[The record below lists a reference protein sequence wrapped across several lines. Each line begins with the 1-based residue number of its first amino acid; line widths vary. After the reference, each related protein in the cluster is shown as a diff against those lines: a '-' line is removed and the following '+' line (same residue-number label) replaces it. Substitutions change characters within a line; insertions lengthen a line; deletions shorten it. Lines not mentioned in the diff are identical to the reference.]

1 MSYRRT
7 TPMPGGR
14 REQRARRGAR
24 NRVLTQVGLGLAAAS
39 FAVGS
44 IAAAAVPSADADA
57 AWTVAAD
64 VSNVPEITSDSAD
77 GALVSTETEERTVEP
92 KTVKS
97 EDPDLAKGTEKV
109 VTEGKEGQTIVTYD
123 VTTVG
128 GVEVSRV
135 ESMTV
140 TVSPAQDEVIA
151 VGTREEAAATS
162 VPRSAGASN
171 PTGNRALGKQMAAD
185 IYGWTGDQWFCLEA
199 LFSRESGWNQ
209 YAANPSSS
217 AYGIPQALPGSKM
230 STAGAD
236 WQTNPATQI
245 RWGLGYIAGRYGTPC
260 GAWSH
265 SETKGW
271 Y

>member
-24 NRVLTQVGLGLAAAS
+24 NRVLTQVGIGLAAAS

-44 IAAAAVPSADADA
+44 IAAAAVPGLNADDSLTA
-57 AWTVAAD
+57 AAD
-64 VSNVPEITSDSAD
+64 VSNLPEIASDVAD
-77 GALVSTETEERTVEP
+77 GAVVSKLTEERVLEP
-92 KTVKS
+92 QTVKS
-97 EDPDLAKGTEKV
+97 EDPDLAKGTEQV
-109 VTEGKEGQTIVTYD
+109 VTEGKQGQSIVTYD

-140 TVSPAQDEVIA
+140 TVAQAQDQVIA
-151 VGTREEAAATS
+151 VGTREEPS
-162 VPRSAGASN
+162 VPVNAAASN
-171 PTGNRALGKQMAAD
+171 PTGNRALGQQMAAD
-185 IYGWTGDQWFCLEA
+185 MYGWSGDQWFCLEA
-199 LFSRESGWNQ
+199 LFSRESGWNE
-209 YAANPSSS
+209 YAANSSS
-217 AYGIPQALPGSKM
+217 GAYGIPQALPGTKM
-230 STAGAD
+230 ATAGSD
-236 WQTNPATQI
+236 WRTSAATQI